1 MHTFIILIKK
11 NKKFIEE
18 KKLKQQLEK
27 KMGKM
32 EVDFVFLLKKSEL
45 IVKDKNTLC
54 SDNAAF

>member
-1 MHTFIILIKK
+1 
-11 NKKFIEE
+11 
-18 KKLKQQLEK
+18 
-27 KMGKM
+27 M

>member
-18 KKLKQQLEK
+18 KKIKAAARKKIGEK
-27 KMGKM
+27 